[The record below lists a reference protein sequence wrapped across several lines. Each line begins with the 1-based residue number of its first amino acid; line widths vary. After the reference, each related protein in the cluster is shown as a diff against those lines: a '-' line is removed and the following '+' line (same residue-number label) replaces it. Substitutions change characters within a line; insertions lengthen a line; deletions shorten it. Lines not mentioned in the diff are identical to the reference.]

1 LNCSN
6 ITCEHSS
13 PTPLANTLSRQS
25 TQLFRRVNSSNHGHS
40 VYYSVIGLWFKPQA
54 DMSLFHLS
62 VSVEYVAASR
72 PRHGPYI
79 YRSCL
84 SMISV
89 DVKHH
94 QCLLLLRYLAQR
106 NGGGLHIGLAA
117 LAGHRVWKQSRR
129 ARLWCCRYGYS
140 PPPFALIMSFRVAL
154 CGSAGCYTTS
164 PAREH

>member
-1 LNCSN
+1 MNCSN

-25 TQLFRRVNSSNHGHS
+25 TQLFRRVNSSNHGPS
-40 VYYSVIGLWFKPQA
+40 VYYSVIGPWFKPQA

-94 QCLLLLRYLAQR
+94 QCLLLLRSVSGTTQRWGAAHWFSGACCPQSLETESACKAVVLSIWLQSTAFRTNNEFSCCSVWQCWMLHAQS
-106 NGGGLHIGLAA
+106 G
-117 LAGHRVWKQSRR
+117 
-129 ARLWCCRYGYS
+129 
-140 PPPFALIMSFRVAL
+140 
-154 CGSAGCYTTS
+154 T
-164 PAREH
+164 